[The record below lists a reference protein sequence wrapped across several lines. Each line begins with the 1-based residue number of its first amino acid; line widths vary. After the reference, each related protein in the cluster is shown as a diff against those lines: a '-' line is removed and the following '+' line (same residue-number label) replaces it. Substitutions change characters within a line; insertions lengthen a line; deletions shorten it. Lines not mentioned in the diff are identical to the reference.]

1 MMLKKKAYCML
12 NQFINKR
19 DQILRNLD
27 LPLYQVPWLRVP
39 KTVDHT
45 IIKKTKRPP
54 SDEASEEVMAQE
66 SDEDSDSDKHQAT
79 R

>member
-1 MMLKKKAYCML
+1 MLKKKAYCML
-12 NQFINKR
+12 YQFINKR

-27 LPLYQVPWLRVP
+27 LPSYQVQWLRVP

-66 SDEDSDSDKHQAT
+66 SDEDSDSDQHQAT

>member
-1 MMLKKKAYCML
+1 MLY
-12 NQFINKR
+12 QFINKR

-27 LPLYQVPWLRVP
+27 LPSYQVQWLRVP

-66 SDEDSDSDKHQAT
+66 SDEDSDSDQHQAT